1 MNNSKKFIPVYQP
14 YIHEKES
21 EFLQDCINSGWISS
35 KGKYIDL
42 FEKSFA
48 KYLNAKYALTTSNGT
63 VALHLALA
71 TIGIKEGDEVL
82 VPNLTFAASVN
93 SIIYTGA
100 TPVLIDCDPNTFN
113 IDTNLI
119 EHKITSKTKAIMVV
133 HLYGLPV
140 NMNIIKNIA
149 DKYNLIIIEDSAES
163 FGSEF
168 KGQKVGAFGRVSTF
182 SFYGNKTIT
191 TGEGGMVVFKN
202 KKDYDKAKIL
212 RDHGMDPNKT
222 YWHKFLGYN
231 YRMTNLQASLGCA
244 QLDKSDLII
253 NKKIN
258 LAEEYISRL
267 IKTEGIKFQKKID
280 GFKNTYWLVTIIIDE
295 KKFGASRDSLRSFL
309 SKNNIDSRPVFF
321 PINLMPPYKKYN
333 IGSFPNSLFVSKN
346 GLSLPSYPSLSIDEI
361 KRICDLI
368 IAYHNNFNF

>member
-1 MNNSKKFIPVYQP
+1 
-14 YIHEKES
+14 
-21 EFLQDCINSGWISS
+21 
-35 KGKYIDL
+35 
-42 FEKSFA
+42 
-48 KYLNAKYALTTSNGT
+48 
-63 VALHLALA
+63 
-71 TIGIKEGDEVL
+71 
-82 VPNLTFAASVN
+82 
-93 SIIYTGA
+93 
-100 TPVLIDCDPNTFN
+100 
-113 IDTNLI
+113 
-119 EHKITSKTKAIMVV
+119 
-133 HLYGLPV
+133 
-140 NMNIIKNIA
+140 
-149 DKYNLIIIEDSAES
+149 
-163 FGSEF
+163 
-168 KGQKVGAFGRVSTF
+168 
-182 SFYGNKTIT
+182 
-191 TGEGGMVVFKN
+191 MVVFKN

>member
-1 MNNSKKFIPVYQP
+1 MNSSKKFIPVYQP
-14 YIHEKES
+14 YIQEEES
-21 EFLQDCINSGWISS
+21 KVLQDCVNTGWISS

-100 TPVLIDCDPNTFN
+100 TPVLIDCDPDSFN
-113 IDTNLI
+113 MDTNLI
-119 EHKITSKTKAIMVV
+119 EDKITSKTKAIMVV

-140 NMNIIKNIA
+140 NMDIIKNIA
-149 DKYNLIIIEDSAES
+149 DKHNLIIIEDSAES

-168 KGQKVGAFGRVSTF
+168 KGKKVGTFGRVSTF

-191 TGEGGMVVFKN
+191 TGEGGMIIFKS

-212 RDHGMDPNKT
+212 RDHGMSPNKT
-222 YWHKFLGYN
+222 YWHEFLGFN
-231 YRMTNLQASLGCA
+231 YRMTNLQASVGYA
-244 QLDKSDLII
+244 QLKKSNLII
-253 NKKIN
+253 EKKIN
-258 LAEEYISRL
+258 LAQNYIRRL
-267 IKTEGIKFQKKID
+267 KKIDGIKFQQETD
-280 GFKNTYWLVTIIIDE
+280 FNKNTYWLVTIIVE
-295 KKFGASRDSLRSFL
+295 ENKFGASRDSLMSFL
-309 SKNNIDSRPVFF
+309 KKNNIDSRPVFF
-321 PINLMPPYKKYN
+321 PINLMPPYQKYN
-333 IGSFPNSLFVSKN
+333 IGSFPASSHVSKN
-346 GLSLPSYPSLSIDEI
+346 GLSLPSFPSLSNDKI
-361 KRICDLI
+361 KMICDLI
-368 IAYHNNFNF
+368 IDYHNNPN

>member
-1 MNNSKKFIPVYQP
+1 MSDSNKFIPVYQP
-14 YIHEKES
+14 YIQEEES
-21 EFLQDCINSGWISS
+21 KFLQDCLNTGWISS

-100 TPVLIDCDPNTFN
+100 TPVLIDCDPDTFN

-119 EHKITSKTKAIMVV
+119 ENKITSKTKAIMVV

-140 NMNIIKNIA
+140 NMNLIKSIA
-149 DKYNLIIIEDSAES
+149 DKHNLIIIEDSAES

-168 KGQKVGAFGRVSTF
+168 KGKKVGTFGRLSTF

-191 TGEGGMVVFKN
+191 TGEGGMIIFKN
-202 KKDYDKAKIL
+202 KKDYEKAKIL
-212 RDHGMDPNKT
+212 RDHGMNPNKT
-222 YWHKFLGYN
+222 YWHEFLGFN
-231 YRMTNLQASLGCA
+231 YRMTNLQASVGYA
-244 QLDKSDLII
+244 QLKKSNLII
-253 NKKIN
+253 EKKIN
-258 LAEEYISRL
+258 LAQNYIHRL
-267 IKTEGIKFQKKID
+267 KKIDGIKFQKETD
-280 GFKNTYWLVTIIIDE
+280 FNKNTYWLVTIIVE
-295 KKFGASRDSLRSFL
+295 ENKFGASRDSLRSFL
-309 SKNNIDSRPVFF
+309 NKNNIDSRPVFF

>member
-14 YIHEKES
+14 YIHEEES
-21 EFLQDCINSGWISS
+21 KFLQDCINSGWISS
-35 KGKYIDL
+35 KGKYINL

-100 TPVLIDCDPNTFN
+100 TPVLIDCDPDTFN

-133 HLYGLPV
+133 HLYGLPI

-149 DKYNLIIIEDSAES
+149 DKHNLIIIEDSAES

-168 KGQKVGAFGRVSTF
+168 NGQKVGAFGRVSTF

-222 YWHKFLGYN
+222 YWHEFLGYN

-244 QLDKSDLII
+244 QLDKVDLII

-267 IKTEGIKFQKKID
+267 NKIEGIKFQKKID
-280 GFKNTYWLVTIIIDE
+280 GFKNTYWLVTIIIEE

-346 GLSLPSYPSLSIDEI
+346 GLSLPSYPSLSSDEI